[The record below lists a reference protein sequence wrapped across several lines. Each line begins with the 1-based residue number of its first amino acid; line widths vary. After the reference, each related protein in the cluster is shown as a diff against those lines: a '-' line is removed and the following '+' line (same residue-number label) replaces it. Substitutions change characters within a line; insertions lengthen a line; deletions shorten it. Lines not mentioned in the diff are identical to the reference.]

1 MQKGEKVYSA
11 DETAIIWLDMF
22 DFLTY
27 KKQEEILSFFDA
39 PNQMF
44 EKFSSSYSILDKI
57 LTREQFDKMSYAQ
70 NQQFLQNYILGF
82 ESKGLTIITF
92 CSEAYPKQ
100 FLNYFEKPLILYC
113 KGDISLLKSKC
124 VGIVGSRK
132 ETRYGRDVT
141 EKFAKALASNGL
153 TIVSGLADG
162 VDMIAHH
169 SALEVGG
176 KTIAVMGSG
185 FENIYPK
192 TNFDLE
198 KEIEQK
204 GLVITEYRPK
214 IEPAVWHYPFRNRI
228 IAGLSSA
235 VLITEASVKSGSLYT
250 RDYCIEY
257 GVDLYAVPGE
267 ITSFQSGGT
276 NQILKAC
283 QASLVT
289 SPDDI
294 LQNLNIKNFY
304 KPVVANLQLSFEE
317 QAIIKILDKEM
328 HFDEIQSL
336 TNFDT
341 KKLVTLLTELEISG
355 IIKKLAGNYY
365 IKC

>member
-1 MQKGEKVYSA
+1 M
-11 DETAIIWLDMF
+11 
-22 DFLTY
+22 
-27 KKQEEILSFFDA
+27 
-39 PNQMF
+39 
-44 EKFSSSYSILDKI
+44 
-57 LTREQFDKMSYAQ
+57 
-70 NQQFLQNYILGF
+70 
-82 ESKGLTIITF
+82 
-92 CSEAYPKQ
+92 
-100 FLNYFEKPLILYC
+100 
-113 KGDISLLKSKC
+113 
-124 VGIVGSRK
+124 
-132 ETRYGRDVT
+132 
-141 EKFAKALASNGL
+141 